1 MSLRVSH
8 PVLLYVQDRHKKQFL
23 SSGNPITDISNIISN
38 SISFTITR
46 NDSFLILYLMNE
58 DEKLSD
64 ISPQTRDQL
73 QQNTLSAL
81 TLHRL
86 NLIYDFTY
94 GLYGKELFSDEILS
108 N

>member
-1 MSLRVSH
+1 MR
-8 PVLLYVQDRHKKQFL
+8 
-23 SSGNPITDISNIISN
+23 
-38 SISFTITR
+38 
-46 NDSFLILYLMNE
+46 E

-64 ISPQTRDQL
+64 ISLQTRDQL

-94 GLYGKELFSDEILS
+94 RLYGKELFADEILS

>member
-1 MSLRVSH
+1 MS
-8 PVLLYVQDRHKKQFL
+8 
-23 SSGNPITDISNIISN
+23 
-38 SISFTITR
+38 
-46 NDSFLILYLMNE
+46 E
-58 DEKLSD
+58 DEQLSD

-94 GLYGKELFSDEILS
+94 RYTGRNNLPTKSYQTDLV
-108 N
+108 